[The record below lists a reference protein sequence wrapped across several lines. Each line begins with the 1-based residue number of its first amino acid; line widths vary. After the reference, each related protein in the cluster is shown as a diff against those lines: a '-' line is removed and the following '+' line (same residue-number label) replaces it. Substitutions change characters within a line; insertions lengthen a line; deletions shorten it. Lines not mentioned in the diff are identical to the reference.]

1 MNNCRKLFMK
11 RYLFALSAAIV
22 TIFAQ
27 CDTFKSL
34 PTNTSGGLFS
44 LNGSWQLSSTSDNR
58 ALEGTTITVVPGV
71 AEATV
76 RTLANNT
83 YCLRERDVIWQ
94 SIKSFEGGTFTA
106 DVLVNA
112 CSGSTVYRPA
122 TITVITNDEIR
133 LKGSTVTS
141 TELLQTWK
149 RVSL

>member
-1 MNNCRKLFMK
+1 MNNWRKLYMK
-11 RYLFALSAAIV
+11 RSLFVLSAAIL

-27 CDTFKSL
+27 CDTLKSL

-44 LNGSWQLSSTSDNR
+44 LNGNWQLASTSDNR
-58 ALEGTTITVVPGV
+58 ALEGTIMTIVPGV

-76 RTLANNT
+76 KTLANNT

-94 SIKSFEGGTFTA
+94 TLKSFEGGTFTA
-106 DVLVNA
+106 DILVNA
-112 CSGSTVYRPA
+112 CNGSTVYRPA

-133 LKGSTVTS
+133 LKGSTVS
-141 TELLQTWK
+141 SAELLQTWK

>member
-1 MNNCRKLFMK
+1 MNKSRKRFMK
-11 RYLFALSAAIV
+11 RYIFLLSAAIL

-27 CDTFKSL
+27 CDTLKSL

-58 ALEGTTITVVPGV
+58 ALEGTTITIVPGV

-106 DVLVNA
+106 DLLVNA

-122 TITVITNDEIR
+122 TLTVVTNDEIR
-133 LKGSTVTS
+133 IKGSTAS
-141 TELLQTWK
+141 SAELLQTWK

>member
-1 MNNCRKLFMK
+1 MK
-11 RYLFALSAAIV
+11 RALFVLSAAIL

-27 CDTFKSL
+27 CDTLKTL

-44 LNGSWQLSSTSDNR
+44 LNGNWQLTSTNDNR
-58 ALEGTTITVVPGV
+58 AMEGSVITIVPGV
-71 AEATV
+71 ADATV
-76 RTLANNT
+76 RTIANNT
-83 YCLRERDVIWQ
+83 YCVRERDVFWKT
-94 SIKSFEGGTFTA
+94 IKSFEGGTFTV
-106 DVLVNA
+106 DNLVTA
-112 CSGSTVYRPA
+112 CNGSIVYKPA